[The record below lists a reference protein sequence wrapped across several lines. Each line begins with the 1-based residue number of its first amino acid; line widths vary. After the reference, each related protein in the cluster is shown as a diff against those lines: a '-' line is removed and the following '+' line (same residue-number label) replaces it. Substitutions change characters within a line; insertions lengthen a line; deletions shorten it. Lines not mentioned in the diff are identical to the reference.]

1 MFNQNTIV
9 IFTLILTSN
18 AFPIR
23 VNLLGGCESTEFGCC
38 PLSTTP
44 CTDLDCMNCYLD
56 PQFQDIGGCLGT
68 QYGCCQDNQTI
79 CLTADCHN
87 CYTKENT
94 TVVVELGGCEGTEF
108 GCCQDNQ
115 TICLDTICSNC
126 YAHTVIIGG
135 CNSTLRVL

>member
-87 CYTKENT
+87 CY
-94 TVVVELGGCEGTEF
+94 
-108 GCCQDNQ
+108 
-115 TICLDTICSNC
+115 
-126 YAHTVIIGG
+126 AHTVIIGG
-135 CNSTLRVL
+135 CNSTLYGCCDDLLTPCANQNCTGCPIHI